1 MKCIV
6 NVLNLFLSKQHFPY
20 WNVDKEIKIQGK
32 MLCLQEFKPDALLE
46 ELDKYYITSFWVA

>member
-32 MLCLQEFKPDALLE
+32 MLCLQEFKPDAPLE
-46 ELDKYYITSFWVA
+46 ELDKYYITSFG